1 LKPKPE
7 PIDAP
12 KVRPDREG
20 PLHVELIL
28 VGRDLLR
35 GQVEDANA
43 RFLAGRLSERGALVH
58 RMTFVDDKPRAVA
71 AALLEALG
79 RSPGL
84 VVTTGGL
91 GPAADDVT
99 LEAVA
104 AALGRPLTPTPVA
117 RSMIEAAY
125 QKLYEA
131 RRISSAGMNLARE
144 KLCRLP
150 VGCDVVPNERG
161 ISPGVICRLPGGTA
175 VLCLPGTPREARAV
189 LESALESMKGA
200 TLRGHVARREVESP
214 TGDESALR
222 PMIDV
227 LAGEFPYVWISSRP
241 VGMGGNAKV
250 LVTLEATGHDP
261 DEAEKAVEGAVK
273 RLLAL
278 AAGSR

>member
-1 LKPKPE
+1 
-7 PIDAP
+7 
-12 KVRPDREG
+12 
-20 PLHVELIL
+20 
-28 VGRDLLR
+28 
-35 GQVEDANA
+35 
-43 RFLAGRLSERGALVH
+43 
-58 RMTFVDDKPRAVA
+58 
-71 AALLEALG
+71 
-79 RSPGL
+79 
-84 VVTTGGL
+84 
-91 GPAADDVT
+91 VT

-104 AALGRPLTPTPVA
+104 TALRRPLTPTPVA

-175 VLCLPGTPREARAV
+175 VLCLPGTPHEARAV
-189 LESALESMKGA
+189 LESALESLKGA
-200 TLRGHVARREVESP
+200 ARRGHVARREVESP

-222 PMIDV
+222 PMIDM

-250 LVTLEATGHDP
+250 LVTLEATGHDL